1 MKKKIF
7 NLFLLFLFCIFSIFP
22 AYSAEKIKI
31 NNDEAGVWVF
41 KIDTKKY
48 GSKIKPFVTEK
59 LTTPQKVYEDN
70 CFDLVVNGGFYDVKN
85 TKSVSYVIIDGV
97 IVADPNLHT
106 DLIESLKK
114 EERLDKVLSRTELR
128 ILENKRHKLKFDIAH
143 HTDPIK
149 KGWNIKHSLQAGP
162 MIYPSMDLVNE
173 GFVIYED
180 GMVKSQSADILKRRE
195 RTAVALKGKYLYIVI
210 FTKDHKVDAKE
221 LKDFIENNLKADKAM
236 AFDGGISTAINC
248 KGVSIGSIGKHQRKV
263 KSFLIIER

>member
-1 MKKKIF
+1 MRKKIF
-7 NLFLLFLFCIFSIFP
+7 NLFLLFLFCIFSILP

-31 NNDEAGVWVF
+31 NNDETGIWIF
-41 KIDTKKY
+41 EINTNKY

-70 CFDLVVNGGFYDVKN
+70 CFDLVVNGGYYDVKN
-85 TKSVSYVIIDGV
+85 AKSVSYVVIDGV

-114 EERLDKVLSRTELR
+114 ENRLDKVLSRTELR
-128 ILENKRHKLKFDIAH
+128 ILENKRHKLKFDIAR

-149 KGWNIKHSLQAGP
+149 KGWKIKHSLQAGP
-162 MIYPSMDLVNE
+162 MLYPTMDLVDE
-173 GFVIYED
+173 GFVTYED
-180 GMVKSQSADILKRRE
+180 DMVKSQSADILKRRE
-195 RTAVALKGKYLYIVI
+195 RTAIGLKGKRLYIVI

-221 LKDFIENNLKADKAM
+221 LKNFMKKNLKVDKAM
-236 AFDGGISTAINC
+236 TFDGGISTAINC
-248 KGVSIGSIGKHQRKV
+248 KGVSIGSLGKYQRKV